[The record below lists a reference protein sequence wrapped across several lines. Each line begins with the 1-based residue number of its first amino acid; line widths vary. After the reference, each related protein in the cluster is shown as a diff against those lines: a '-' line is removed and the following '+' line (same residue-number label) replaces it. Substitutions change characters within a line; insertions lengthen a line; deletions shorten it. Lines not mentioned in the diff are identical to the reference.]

1 MSCFRWHSEVKV
13 LFGPGPR
20 YQSFMGCS
28 VNLLC
33 STENSKAPL
42 RGSGQ
47 LPMVLAAAH
56 PIGHGEVQPQKT
68 RHFSKVRSE
77 PMLTQ
82 MARSESTESKMS

>member
-33 STENSKAPL
+33 STENRKAPL

-47 LPMVLAAAH
+47 LPVVVAAAH
-56 PIGHGEVQPQKT
+56 PIGEVQLQKT

-82 MARSESTESKMS
+82 MACSESTESKMS